1 MVEGGFHEIK
11 LQSLVTEKEIL
22 MDPALYETETL
33 GMSAIELPENTV
45 LYQISLQRPFTFAT
59 DI

>member
-1 MVEGGFHEIK
+1 MHEIK

-33 GMSAIELPENTV
+33 GISAMELPENTI
-45 LYQISLQRPFTFAT
+45 LYQTTL
-59 DI
+59 